1 MIEAEYM
8 NNLEKNTTG
17 NIWRK
22 WDLHVH
28 TPKAIFNNQ
37 FGGDNETVWDKFVSE
52 IEQSD
57 IEVIG
62 ATDYYSIAGYK
73 KLKKYKNEGRLEN
86 VKMILPNI
94 EFRLTTGA
102 SGNRFVNYHVL
113 FSPSVSDEC
122 IENSFLKKLT
132 FELNGKLYS
141 CERKDLEDLGKKLSD
156 GKDNNF
162 YRVGCQ
168 QFKVDLNQLMDLLTK
183 NDDFNEKYFTVV
195 AGSRKDGVTAL
206 LEDLKQGT
214 GVYSNILNKSD
225 GLFDTNDKTVSYFL
239 GNTADKRAELSL
251 LGGRKP
257 CFEGSDVHKL
267 NDSFG
272 KRWTWIKAEPTFDGL
287 LQTKFEPERRIR
299 LSKKNKFNPDLH
311 DKSKTIQSIQIRDT
325 EDRFQTEVKFNPGL
339 NAIIGG
345 KSSGKSILLY
355 EIAKGIIKDDEIKE
369 ITRDELNYNSLKI
382 ESNVTL
388 SNGEEANEN
397 VSIQYFP
404 QLYINKLS
412 ECFEDKRLQNI
423 IKDCLKA
430 KNTKILDKVNKFDKE
445 KSIAIE
451 KIGEMVKQYC
461 QISGE
466 NSQLCEKKRQIGNPV
481 YLDQEINDLNKKFEI
496 LTSELKLSS
505 EEMEKYNS
513 VNIKI
518 SNIND
523 AIQEQQNKIVHL
535 KDQYKEIDKFSND
548 VKEAF
553 NSISSNSKELIKEV
567 MSNFNEDIVNKKIYM
582 KKLVEEENSN
592 IDNLNGKVK
601 SLKDS
606 IESINKRLN
615 RKEELDTNRKRL
627 EEYQSQ
633 KVELKSLNQKIE
645 ENEANLHNK
654 KEGIKDLIYQTIRD
668 AKEIEEELDGE
679 LITNDLKLKLRLSFS
694 KKQYAIMIDQ
704 FIDGRKQS
712 RLESVGLKDPDTTFF
727 IENNFA
733 DKWDK
738 IINNGLDGKYDELLK
753 KNCERKDFIL
763 SLAKI
768 PVDLPININKE
779 NDDLDKMSPGKRAL
793 VILELLLENNANN
806 PILIDQPEDN
816 LDNRS
821 ISKDLVQLLRRVSIK
836 KQIIIVTHNANLVV
850 LSDADEVIVANQDPE
865 LKENQK
871 YRFEYITGSLE
882 NARGFSDDKN
892 KLCSHGI
899 RQDVTDILEGGV
911 EAFKIREKK
920 YLI

>member
-1 MIEAEYM
+1 MIKQ
-8 NNLEKNTTG
+8 L
-17 NIWRK
+17 
-22 WDLHVH
+22 
-28 TPKAIFNNQ
+28 
-37 FGGDNETVWDKFVSE
+37 
-52 IEQSD
+52 
-57 IEVIG
+57 VI
-62 ATDYYSIAGYK
+62 
-73 KLKKYKNEGRLEN
+73 
-86 VKMILPNI
+86 
-94 EFRLTTGA
+94 
-102 SGNRFVNYHVL
+102 
-113 FSPSVSDEC
+113 
-122 IENSFLKKLT
+122 
-132 FELNGKLYS
+132 
-141 CERKDLEDLGKKLSD
+141 
-156 GKDNNF
+156 
-162 YRVGCQ
+162 
-168 QFKVDLNQLMDLLTK
+168 
-183 NDDFNEKYFTVV
+183 
-195 AGSRKDGVTAL
+195 
-206 LEDLKQGT
+206 
-214 GVYSNILNKSD
+214 
-225 GLFDTNDKTVSYFL
+225 FL

-779 NDDLDKMSPGKRAL
+779 NDDLDKMSPGKRAI
-793 VILELLLENNANN
+793 VVLELLLENNANN